1 MQVSYWCQSP
11 GQVSMGRKGFAGN
24 ADAYPNISVL
34 SKRQGL
40 TTQRST
46 FLFSL
51 KDFLIIICMQGRGQ
65 LVKSIPTFHFYINP
79 KD

>member
-1 MQVSYWCQSP
+1 MEVSYLCQAP

-40 TTQRST
+40 TNQRST

-51 KDFLIIICMQGRGQ
+51 KDFLIIMCVWGREQ
-65 LVKSIPTFHFYINP
+65 LVKFPPFTFT
-79 KD
+79 

>member
-1 MQVSYWCQSP
+1 MEVSYLCQTP

-51 KDFLIIICMQGRGQ
+51 KDFLIIMCVRGRGQ
-65 LVKSIPTFHFYINP
+65 LVKFLPFTFT
-79 KD
+79 

>member
-1 MQVSYWCQSP
+1 MEESYLCQAP

-24 ADAYPNISVL
+24 ADAYPNTSVL

-46 FLFSL
+46 FFFF
-51 KDFLIIICMQGRGQ
+51 KGFPYHYVCAGQ
-65 LVKSIPTFHFYINP
+65 ETTCEIPTFHFYVSP